1 MTTLPLNLKLK
12 KRKMCHTSTYTSPL
26 VSKEYTQN
34 TLKMSESLIVARV
47 NIARLE
53 FVPCAQPLCP
63 HAPLNLI
70 RQIIYDDLLLLYAD
84 EEDNNTAPATYAFY
98 LNSIMVHNDEDL
110 EDGEVVM
117 INEDAATFEKLR
129 LLALDAIDND
139 ICLHP
144 FPPVL
149 MMDDPTLFF

>member
-1 MTTLPLNLKLK
+1 
-12 KRKMCHTSTYTSPL
+12 MCHISTYTSPL
-26 VSKEYTQN
+26 HKLYPKN
-34 TLKMSESLIVARV
+34 TLRMSESLIVARV

-53 FVPCAQPLCP
+53 FIPCAQPLCP

-70 RQIIYDDLLLLYAD
+70 RQIIYDDLLLIYAPETVD
-84 EEDNNTAPATYAFY
+84 EAAPATNAFY
-98 LNSIMVHNDEDL
+98 LNYIMVHKEEDL
-110 EDGEVVM
+110 EEGEVVM

-144 FPPVL
+144 FSPVL

>member
-1 MTTLPLNLKLK
+1 
-12 KRKMCHTSTYTSPL
+12 
-26 VSKEYTQN
+26 
-34 TLKMSESLIVARV
+34 MSESLIVARV

-53 FVPCAQPLCP
+53 FIPCAQPLCP

-70 RQIIYDDLLLLYAD
+70 RQIIYDDLLLIYAPDTVD
-84 EEDNNTAPATYAFY
+84 EAAPATYAFY
-98 LNSIMVHNDEDL
+98 LNSIMVHKEEEL

-117 INEDAATFEKLR
+117 INEDAATFERLR

-149 MMDDPTLFF
+149 MMMDDDPTLFF

>member
-1 MTTLPLNLKLK
+1 
-12 KRKMCHTSTYTSPL
+12 
-26 VSKEYTQN
+26 
-34 TLKMSESLIVARV
+34 MSESLIVARV

-53 FVPCAQPLCP
+53 FIPCAQPLCP
-63 HAPLNLI
+63 HTPLNLI
-70 RQIIYDDLLLLYAD
+70 RQIIYDDLLLLYAPD
-84 EEDNNTAPATYAFY
+84 APATNAFY
-98 LNSIMVHNDEDL
+98 LNSIMVHNEEDL

-149 MMDDPTLFF
+149 MLDDPTLFFQALSS

>member
-1 MTTLPLNLKLK
+1 
-12 KRKMCHTSTYTSPL
+12 MCHTSTYTSPL

-34 TLKMSESLIVARV
+34 TLRMSESLIVARV

-70 RQIIYDDLLLLYAD
+70 RQIIYDDLLLIYAPDTLD
-84 EEDNNTAPATYAFY
+84 EAAPATYAFY
-98 LNSIMVHNDEDL
+98 LNSIMVHKEEDL
-110 EDGEVVM
+110 EEGEVLM

>member
-1 MTTLPLNLKLK
+1 
-12 KRKMCHTSTYTSPL
+12 
-26 VSKEYTQN
+26 
-34 TLKMSESLIVARV
+34 MSESLIVARV

-53 FVPCAQPLCP
+53 FIPCAQPLCP
-63 HAPLNLI
+63 HTPLNLI
-70 RQIIYDDLLLLYAD
+70 RQIIYDDLLLIYAN
-84 EEDNNTAPATYAFY
+84 EEDNMAPTTNAFY
-98 LNSIMVHNDEDL
+98 LNSIMVHNEEDL

>member
-1 MTTLPLNLKLK
+1 
-12 KRKMCHTSTYTSPL
+12 
-26 VSKEYTQN
+26 
-34 TLKMSESLIVARV
+34 MSESLIGARV

-53 FVPCAQPLCP
+53 FIPCAQPLCP

-70 RQIIYDDLLLLYAD
+70 RQIIYDDLLLMYAPD
-84 EEDNNTAPATYAFY
+84 DDMLVAPATYAFY
-98 LNSIMVHNDEDL
+98 LNSIMVHHKEL
-110 EDGEVVM
+110 EEGEVVM

-149 MMDDPTLFF
+149 MMMDDDPTLFF

>member
-1 MTTLPLNLKLK
+1 
-12 KRKMCHTSTYTSPL
+12 MCHISTYTSPL

-70 RQIIYDDLLLLYAD
+70 RQIIYDDLLLIYAPDTLD
-84 EEDNNTAPATYAFY
+84 EEAPATYAFY
-98 LNSIMVHNDEDL
+98 LNSIMVHKEEDL
-110 EDGEVVM
+110 EEGEVLM

-149 MMDDPTLFF
+149 MMTMDDDPTLFF

>member
-1 MTTLPLNLKLK
+1 
-12 KRKMCHTSTYTSPL
+12 MCHISTYTSPL

-34 TLKMSESLIVARV
+34 TPKMSESLIVARV

-70 RQIIYDDLLLLYAD
+70 RQIIYDDLLLYAD
-84 EEDNNTAPATYAFY
+84 EVDNMAPATNAFY
-98 LNSIMVHNDEDL
+98 LNSIMVHKEEDL

>member
-1 MTTLPLNLKLK
+1 
-12 KRKMCHTSTYTSPL
+12 
-26 VSKEYTQN
+26 
-34 TLKMSESLIVARV
+34 MSESLLIVARV

-53 FVPCAQPLCP
+53 FIPCAQPLCP

-70 RQIIYDDLLLLYAD
+70 RQIIYDDLLLMYAPD
-84 EEDNNTAPATYAFY
+84 DDMLVAPATYAFY
-98 LNSIMVHNDEDL
+98 LNSIMVHKEEDL

-139 ICLHP
+139 IICLHP
-144 FPPVL
+144 L
-149 MMDDPTLFF
+149 MMTIMDDDPTLFF

>member
-1 MTTLPLNLKLK
+1 
-12 KRKMCHTSTYTSPL
+12 
-26 VSKEYTQN
+26 
-34 TLKMSESLIVARV
+34 MSESLIVARV

-53 FVPCAQPLCP
+53 FIPCAQPLCP

-70 RQIIYDDLLLLYAD
+70 RQIIYDDLLLIYAPDTVD
-84 EEDNNTAPATYAFY
+84 EEAPATYAFY
-98 LNSIMVHNDEDL
+98 LNSIMVHKEEDL
-110 EDGEVVM
+110 EDGEVLM

-149 MMDDPTLFF
+149 MMAMDDDPTLFF

>member
-1 MTTLPLNLKLK
+1 
-12 KRKMCHTSTYTSPL
+12 MCHTSTYTSPL

-34 TLKMSESLIVARV
+34 TPKMSESLIVARV

-53 FVPCAQPLCP
+53 FIPCAQPLCP

-70 RQIIYDDLLLLYAD
+70 RQIIYDDLLLMYAPDTPVD
-84 EEDNNTAPATYAFY
+84 EAAPATNAFY
-98 LNSIMVHNDEDL
+98 LNSIMVHKEEDL
-110 EDGEVVM
+110 EEGEVVM

-149 MMDDPTLFF
+149 MMTMDDDPTLFF

>member
-1 MTTLPLNLKLK
+1 
-12 KRKMCHTSTYTSPL
+12 MCHISTYTSPL

-70 RQIIYDDLLLLYAD
+70 RQIIYDDLLLLYAPD
-84 EEDNNTAPATYAFY
+84 APATNAFY

>member
-1 MTTLPLNLKLK
+1 
-12 KRKMCHTSTYTSPL
+12 MCHTSTYTSPL

-34 TLKMSESLIVARV
+34 TLRMSESLIVARV

-70 RQIIYDDLLLLYAD
+70 RQIIYDDLLLIYAPDMD
-84 EEDNNTAPATYAFY
+84 EAAPATYAFY
-98 LNSIMVHNDEDL
+98 LNSIMVHNEEDL